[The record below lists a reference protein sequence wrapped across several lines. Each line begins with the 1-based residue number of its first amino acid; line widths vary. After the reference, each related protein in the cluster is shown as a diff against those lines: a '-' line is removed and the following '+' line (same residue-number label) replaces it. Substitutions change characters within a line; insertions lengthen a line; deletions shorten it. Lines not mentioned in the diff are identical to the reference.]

1 MKESNPQGWEFNI
14 HLYNAIYFGEFI
26 EARRYAVQLFR
37 EYIES
42 NQHLI
47 KFQPSQSE
55 SNMYDVNKC
64 LKYKHQL
71 GKPHQRDYS
80 TQIGSDANGEQE

>member
-1 MKESNPQGWEFNI
+1 MGEHKPQGWEFNI
-14 HLYNAIYFGEFI
+14 HLYNAIDFVEFI
-26 EARRYAVQLFR
+26 EARRYAVQLCR

-64 LKYKHQL
+64 SKIEAPT
-71 GKPHQRDYS
+71 GKTTPKGLFYTNR
-80 TQIGSDANGEQE
+80 I